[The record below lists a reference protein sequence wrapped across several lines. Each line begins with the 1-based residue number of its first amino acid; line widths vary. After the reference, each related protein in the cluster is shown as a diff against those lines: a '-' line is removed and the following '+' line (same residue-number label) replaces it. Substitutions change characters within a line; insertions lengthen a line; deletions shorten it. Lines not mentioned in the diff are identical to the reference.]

1 MRTSRHTGINPV
13 SKLLVRVSL
22 SLRTGSG
29 GFSRNPLMGSIAMVG
44 IPVLS
49 LIDASRVG
57 LAARFGLEIPD
68 WLVTALRVVRSVR
81 SNGLDP
87 PICDALWAGEISSS
101 RSIRRFLGLILP
113 DVVIGGMELA
123 RFRFEG
129 RGGVSDCG
137 GVGGKWVS
145 TVAEFNQ
152 EWTNP

>member
-1 MRTSRHTGINPV
+1 MCTSRHAGINPV

-29 GFSRNPLMGSIAMVG
+29 GFSRNPLMGSTAMVG
-44 IPVLS
+44 ILVLS

-68 WLVTALRVVRSVR
+68 WFVTALRVVRSVR

-101 RSIRRFLGLILP
+101 RSIRRFLGLTL
-113 DVVIGGMELA
+113 L
-123 RFRFEG
+123 
-129 RGGVSDCG
+129 
-137 GVGGKWVS
+137 
-145 TVAEFNQ
+145 
-152 EWTNP
+152 